1 MKSHC
6 LEPEPWPKAL
16 FILIWLVVVGGC
28 GIPRDCKASELSG
41 ECELGVIASQIPSE
55 PVWSNSATEQQIQLL
70 TCKYNCVSCMQGKFS
85 IGIFMLVGIWSPLA
99 QVSLCH
105 RFGTVLSQDRRR
117 ADWYGL
123 EILHWVSMVSGIQVV
138 VSGPEWSTGLK

>member
-41 ECELGVIASQIPSE
+41 ECELGVIASQVPSE
-55 PVWSNSATEQQIQLL
+55 PVWSNSAAEQQIQLL
-70 TCKYNCVSCMQGKFS
+70 TCKYNCVSCMQGKFP
-85 IGIFMLVGIWSPLA
+85 IGTFMLVGRWSLWLRLVCVTDLGQCFCRIEELIGMA
-99 QVSLCH
+99 WKYC
-105 RFGTVLSQDRRR
+105 
-117 ADWYGL
+117 
-123 EILHWVSMVSGIQVV
+123 
-138 VSGPEWSTGLK
+138 TGFLW